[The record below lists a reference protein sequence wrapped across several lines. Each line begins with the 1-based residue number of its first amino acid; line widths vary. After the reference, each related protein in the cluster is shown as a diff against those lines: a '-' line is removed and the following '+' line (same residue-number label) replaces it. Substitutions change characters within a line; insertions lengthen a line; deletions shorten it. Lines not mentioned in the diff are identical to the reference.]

1 MEEKGNRSK
10 KARRIFTP
18 EQKFEI
24 LRDMEGYKTIKEGLA
39 KH

>member
-1 MEEKGNRSK
+1 MEERQEGK
-10 KARRIFTP
+10 KVRRLFSP

-24 LRDMEGYKTIKEGLA
+24 LKDIERCKSIKEGLA